1 MSEWRIGDKVRL
13 LRETYTGDDGSGYDE
28 AQEAA
33 AKPYLTPGTLEH
45 NEYGGEIP
53 IISPAGTTG
62 VVVIVP
68 DGRGQTLGIDV
79 QGNLLGR
86 PVNDRLYYTEEEAAT
101 ELERVERVQA
111 IGIAGL
117 APESSA
123 PER

>member
-1 MSEWRIGDKVRL
+1 MSEWRIRDKVRL
-13 LRETYTGDDGSGYDE
+13 LRETHTGDDGCSYED
-28 AQEAA
+28 QEAA
-33 AKPYLTPGTLEH
+33 AKPYPTPGTPEH

-86 PVNDRLYYTEEEAAT
+86 PVNDRLYYTEEDAAT
-101 ELERVERVQA
+101 EVERVERVPEV
-111 IGIAGL
+111 GIAAL
-117 APESSA
+117 APDSPA
-123 PER
+123 LER